1 MEFVIFMPNIVNSLS
16 IFSKL
21 SQDRNISCTSV
32 DNSLPKCLIKLEEF
46 YDDPNCRENWKKW
59 ESIISKSAKSV
70 VLNEKSHQ
78 LVVWQQR
85 CEIKNRC
92 NDLPVEVDLA
102 TKTLQPSKWKH
113 SKFFEIKSGSC
124 VSPTYHPTEIF
135 ISDIKKNYK

>member
-1 MEFVIFMPNIVNSLS
+1 MYNAHVQTYNELQQAKKYSAVSKSQSLYFSCKLSNRQFMEFVIFMLNIVNSLS

-78 LVVWQQR
+78 LVVWQ
-85 CEIKNRC
+85 
-92 NDLPVEVDLA
+92 
-102 TKTLQPSKWKH
+102 
-113 SKFFEIKSGSC
+113 
-124 VSPTYHPTEIF
+124 
-135 ISDIKKNYK
+135 